1 MRLTL
6 GISPCPNDT
15 FMFEAL
21 IHQRIDTQGIS
32 FIPTLVDVEELNK
45 QANQQTFDISKLSYH
60 ALAYLLETYQVLNS
74 GSALGSG
81 VGPLLIAKQPLS
93 EEEIKRASIAIPGEF
108 TTANFLLSMAF
119 PEAVNKEI
127 MVFSE
132 IEEAV
137 LSGEVDAGLIIHENR
152 FTYQQKGLVK
162 LMDLGNYWEK
172 HSGSLIPL
180 GGIAIRRTFDE
191 RLKKQ
196 IDQLLRKSI
205 EYAFANR
212 EDVWPFVCQHAQEM
226 DEIVIKKHIDLYV
239 NQYSVDLGLEGRKAV
254 QQLFQLAKEKKI
266 ITRITD
272 PIFV

>member
-60 ALAYLLETYQVLNS
+60 ALVYLLETYQVLNS